1 MNTVNFL
8 ISCVIVLLVTVTGLG
23 QVSPDSISS
32 LKQRKQSLQLKSKI
46 NEQKLQ
52 LAKLENNI
60 DKKRREMESTAA
72 EAQKAADENAE
83 AATRLSN
90 NPQDKKM
97 ARRTEK
103 AADYAKKSARR
114 ARIAADNL
122 ANLLKDIESLKSKI
136 ADEEAKLASIPEQNN

>member
-1 MNTVNFL
+1 MNTVKFL

>member
-1 MNTVNFL
+1 MNTIKFL
-8 ISCVIVLLVTVTGLG
+8 INCGIVLLVTVTGLG

-32 LKQRKQSLQLKSKI
+32 LKQRKQSLELKSKI

-60 DKKRREMESTAA
+60 DKNTREMENTAA

-90 NPQDKKM
+90 NPQDKKL

-114 ARIAADNL
+114 ARAAADNL
-122 ANLLKDIESLKSKI
+122 ANLIKDIESLKSKI